1 MNEND
6 VHLSDDRL
14 LLHLDGELPA
24 REARSVSAHIDSCWR
39 CRARRRQLQGA
50 IEGFIRVHQDD
61 LDSRLPAADGPRA
74 MLRARLD
81 ELSSTVPTASGVTPA
96 RTWTLAWAAALL
108 LGGVAA
114 GWLLGDRSPSLHS
127 SRSGRELAVPD
138 SRLTPG
144 AAVLLNSGAVCS
156 EENVKNR
163 TVPVALQRRVFAEYG
178 IPAADPRG
186 YEVDYLITPALGGA
200 DDIHNLW
207 PQPYSAV
214 WNAQVKDA
222 LEDHLRNL
230 VCAGRLDLA
239 QAQRDISQNWVR
251 AYQKYFHTD
260 LPLKQ
265 HQTAE

>member
-1 MNEND
+1 MNDHD

-24 REARSVSAHIDSCWR
+24 REAKSASAHIDSCWR
-39 CRARRRQLQGA
+39 CRTRRRQLQGA
-50 IEGFIRVHQDD
+50 IEEFISVHQDD
-61 LDSRLPAADGPRA
+61 LDARLPSADGPRA

-81 ELSSTVPTASGVTPA
+81 ELSRAAAPASRPALMSTLV
-96 RTWTLAWAAALL
+96 WAAALL

-114 GWLLGDRSPSLHS
+114 GWLLGNRPPALHS
-127 SRSGRELAVPD
+127 WRSGRELAVPD

-144 AAVLLNSGAVCS
+144 AAVLLSSGAVCS
-156 EENVKNR
+156 QENVKNR
-163 TVPVALQRRVFAEYG
+163 TVPAALQRRVFAEYG

-207 PQPYSAV
+207 PQSYSAV

-222 LEDHLRNL
+222 LEDHLRTL

-265 HQTAE
+265 HQTPE